1 MATFQGS
8 PLDHEIAWKI
18 MEGHWIESPCSW
30 RPVLGQNPAYDY
42 FPSQYNS
49 WYRDPKGNRGWY
61 DPVFKVI
68 TLDGREVW
76 RKRHLA
82 PVHPSRIVQM
92 DWFQDFQ
99 EVSSDPG
106 GRFELDQCWIC
117 WMFGRFSFVK
127 IVSTHFHSVRCSGYV
142 SAGLNRVK
150 LGKLLQLWA
159 NATGFVNCNISFE
172 GLRRVP
178 TLAICSLHFIP

>member
-1 MATFQGS
+1 MRFDPMATFQGS
-8 PLDHEIAWKI
+8 PLDHESAWKI

-82 PVHPSRIVQM
+82 PVHPSRTVQM
-92 DWFQDFQ
+92 DWFQ

-106 GRFELDQCWIC
+106 GRFELDQA
-117 WMFGRFSFVK
+117 
-127 IVSTHFHSVRCSGYV
+127 GYV
-142 SAGLNRVK
+142 GCLADFPSSKSFLHISILSVVQGMCQ
-150 LGKLLQLWA
+150 LG
-159 NATGFVNCNISFE
+159 
-172 GLRRVP
+172 
-178 TLAICSLHFIP
+178 

>member
-8 PLDHEIAWKI
+8 PLDHESAWKI

-82 PVHPSRIVQM
+82 PVHPSRTVQM
-92 DWFQDFQ
+92 DWVSRGFKRFQVIQ
-99 EVSSDPG
+99 G
-106 GRFELDQCWIC
+106 
-117 WMFGRFSFVK
+117 
-127 IVSTHFHSVRCSGYV
+127 
-142 SAGLNRVK
+142 
-150 LGKLLQLWA
+150 
-159 NATGFVNCNISFE
+159 E
-172 GLRRVP
+172 GLSWIRLDMLDVCQIFLRQNRFYTFPFCPLFRVCVSWAEQGQ
-178 TLAICSLHFIP
+178 TWKALAAVGKCDRFCKLQYLF

>member
-8 PLDHEIAWKI
+8 PLDHESAWKI

-82 PVHPSRIVQM
+82 PVHPSRTVQM
-92 DWFQDFQ
+92 DWFQ
-99 EVSSDPG
+99 EVSRGFKWSRG
-106 GRFELDQCWIC
+106 KVWAGSGWIC
-117 WMFGRFSFVK
+117 WMFVRFSFVK

-172 GLRRVP
+172 SLRRVP